1 MILMTTKK
9 MKIDTIW
16 EELEKDESFQTGLL
30 YKRYS
35 AKVKPDVFV
44 ALKAPEKLRCI
55 SFRISSSFNF
65 DIDQLNKFREIKL
78 EVLNDAKDLNKQFL
92 LILLLN
98 AQHKDIFSTLC
109 QDLVCGV
116 SEIIDENILIDHL
129 AERLIKWQSL
139 FEKLGPQG
147 LSDNAQRGLFGE
159 LYFLRK
165 YLSNS
170 SDSAKCINN
179 WMGPEKAIQD
189 FQYSNWAVEVKTT
202 HGKNHQK
209 IHISSE
215 RQLDDSIITNIFL
228 FHLSLDIRMDY
239 GETLNFIIEDII
251 KMISENSL
259 ATNQFKFKLIESGYF
274 DIHKKLYNDI
284 GYTIRHENIYSVIG
298 DFPRITEKEI
308 PIGVGDVKYSIILSE
323 SESWKINEYNLFN
336 HISENGFK

>member
-1 MILMTTKK
+1 MTIMKK

-16 EELEKDESFQTGLL
+16 EELEKDKSFQTGLL

-65 DIDQLNKFREIKL
+65 DVDQLNKFREIKL

-129 AERLIKWQSL
+129 VERLIKWQSL

-159 LYFLRK
+159 LFFLRK

-170 SDSAKCINN
+170 SDSAKCINT
-179 WMGPEKAIQD
+179 WTGPEKSIQD
-189 FQYSNWAVEVKTT
+189 FQFSNWAVEVKTT

-209 IHISSE
+209 IYVSSE
-215 RQLDDSIITNIFL
+215 RQLDDSIIPNIFL
-228 FHLSLDIRMDY
+228 FHLSLDIRMGY
-239 GETLNFIIEDII
+239 GETLNIIIEDIFNI
-251 KMISENSL
+251 LYVNSL
-259 ATNQFKFKLIESGYF
+259 AINLFKLKLIESGYF
-274 DIHKKLYNDI
+274 EIHKKLYDNI
-284 GYTIRHENIYSVIG
+284 GYTIRQENIYSVIG
-298 DFPRITEKEI
+298 DFPRITEKQI
-308 PIGVGDVKYSIILSE
+308 PTGVGDVKYSIILTE
-323 SESWKINEYNLFN
+323 SESWRIDENNLL
-336 HISENGFK
+336 HKISEN

>member
-1 MILMTTKK
+1 MTIMKK

-65 DIDQLNKFREIKL
+65 DTDQLNKFREIKL
-78 EVLNDAKDLNKQFL
+78 EVLNDTKDINKQFL

-116 SEIIDENILIDHL
+116 SEIIHENVLIDNL
-129 AERLIKWQSL
+129 VERLIKWQSL
-139 FEKLGPQG
+139 FEKLGSQG

-159 LYFLRK
+159 LFFLRK
-165 YLSNS
+165 YLSS
-170 SDSAKCINN
+170 SLDCVKCIDN
-179 WMGPEKAIQD
+179 WKGPEKAIQD

-209 IHISSE
+209 IHVSSE
-215 RQLDDSIITNIFL
+215 RQLDDSIIPNIFL
-228 FHLSLDIRMDY
+228 FHISLDVRMDY
-239 GETLNFIIEDII
+239 GETLNFIIEDVINII
-251 KMISENSL
+251 SKNSL
-259 ATNQFKFKLIESGYF
+259 ATNHFKSKLIESGYF
-274 DIHKKLYNDI
+274 DIHKKLYDNI

-298 DFPRITEKEI
+298 DFPRITEKQI

-323 SESWKINEYNLFN
+323 SESWKIDEYNLFN
-336 HISENGFK
+336 HISKN